1 MSKQAW
7 ATQAAG
13 RVKAL
18 PAARTETKAERF
30 RAIYPDI
37 EAALGRGVSQAAL
50 VETLAQSGLVM
61 TLDEL
66 RNALY
71 RERKRLKKQAGKE
84 PTHETQAPKA
94 PRTPAATSDPAP
106 VGHRPLDLGT
116 RSNDGNTGAGF
127 NWPTYRDQP
136 TTW

>member
-1 MSKQAW
+1 MSKQEAW
-7 ATQAAG
+7 TTQAAD

-37 EAALGRGVSQAAL
+37 EAALARGVSQGVL

-84 PTHETQAPKA
+84 PTHEIQAHKA
-94 PRTPAATSDPAP
+94 NQRPTPATSES
-106 VGHRPLDLGT
+106 G
-116 RSNDGNTGAGF
+116 SAGF
-127 NWPTYRDQP
+127 NWQAYRDQP

>member
-7 ATQAAG
+7 TTQAAG

-50 VETLAQSGLVM
+50 VKTLAQSGLVM

-94 PRTPAATSDPAP
+94 DTPKRPAP
-106 VGHRPLDLGT
+106 QESAANQQRAD
-116 RSNDGNTGAGF
+116 DNTVAGF
-127 NWPTYRDQP
+127 NWQAYRDQP